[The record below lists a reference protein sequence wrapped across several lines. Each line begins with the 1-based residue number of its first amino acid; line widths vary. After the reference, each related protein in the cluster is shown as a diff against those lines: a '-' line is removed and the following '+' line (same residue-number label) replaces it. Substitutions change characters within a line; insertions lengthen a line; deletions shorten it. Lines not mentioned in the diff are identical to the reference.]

1 MRPLNGSLE
10 IVLPSRV
17 LKEIHDRE
25 HPDCVVCS
33 SANTRGLQLEFALG
47 EKGSVRADFRC
58 PQEFQGYGGFL
69 HGGVI
74 SSLLDGAMTN
84 CLFAHGQ
91 AAFTAELNV
100 RFLHPVVVGEA
111 VTVRA
116 WIDRSHRVLKV
127 LKGEVVQGDQV
138 MATAVG
144 KFVDRHRRAGGKI
157 SDPLS

>member
-1 MRPLNGSLE
+1 MRSLSK
-10 IVLPSRV
+10 I
-17 LKEIHDRE
+17 RE
-25 HPDCVVCS
+25 AEHTDCVVCS
-33 SANTRGLQLEFALG
+33 SSNLRGLQLEFALG
-47 EKGSVRADFRC
+47 EDGSVCADFPCSRN
-58 PQEFQGYGGFL
+58 FQGYVGFL

-91 AAFTAELNV
+91 VSFTAELNV
-100 RFLHPVVVGEA
+100 RFLHPVVLDEV

-116 WIDRSHRVLKV
+116 WIDRSHPVLKV

-144 KFVDRHRRAGGKI
+144 KFLERHGLGRVRVNEF
-157 SDPLS
+157 